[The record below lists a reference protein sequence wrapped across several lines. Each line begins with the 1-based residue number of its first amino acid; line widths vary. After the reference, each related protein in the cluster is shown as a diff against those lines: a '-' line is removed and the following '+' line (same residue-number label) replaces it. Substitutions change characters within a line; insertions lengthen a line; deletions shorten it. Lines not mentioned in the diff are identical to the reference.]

1 MTLPLPNETTVR
13 NAVTQWESL
22 WQLEQTTGTKTNR
35 SRNAI
40 LQSLSDSDLIAV
52 AVILKNKGYTTG
64 GAK

>member
-22 WQLEQTTGTKTNR
+22 LQLEQATGTKTNR

-40 LQSLSDSDLIAV
+40 LQSLSVRTS
-52 AVILKNKGYTTG
+52 
-64 GAK
+64 

>member
-1 MTLPLPNETTVR
+1 MNLPLPNETTVR

-22 WQLEQTTGTKTNR
+22 WQLEQSTGTKTNR

-52 AVILKNKGYTTG
+52 AVILKNKGYTSG
-64 GAK
+64 GAR